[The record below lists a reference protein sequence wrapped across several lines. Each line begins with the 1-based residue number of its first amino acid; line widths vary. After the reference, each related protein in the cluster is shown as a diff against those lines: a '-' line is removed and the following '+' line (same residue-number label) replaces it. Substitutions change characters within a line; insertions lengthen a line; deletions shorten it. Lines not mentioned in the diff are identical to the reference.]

1 MVDIFNINI
10 VLGCSV
16 QSPDNEIL
24 VCWKSL
30 G

>member
-24 VCWKSL
+24 VC
-30 G
+30 